1 MTSVESLK
9 KRLDRKKAEI
19 EKLQKKLDR
28 IRKAEASGW
37 KNNPYS
43 YSEYDLKWTIKDLE
57 VASAALEKCEC
68 KLAEEIEKSNSRN
81 VEVISQF
88 LETWKRKCREYYEEG
103 IRRYFVDLEELRK
116 LTIQYADA
124 SFGTEEYKKAREAL
138 VEAEDTLRSKTS
150 GYYERVP
157 YEDAFGRTC
166 YTHHKVREGEYERYQ
181 PYVQYPNFEAA
192 FKRLEKNLTEESN
205 RKYDFIIDRTNRI
218 VGQITD
224 ASNLSISDNGELNGI
239 VIGTRGKAHVK
250 TVGAGGYNIQCFHFR
265 TYIKEC
271 KD

>member
-1 MTSVESLK
+1 MASVESLK
-9 KRLDRKKAEI
+9 KRVDSKKVEI

-28 IRKAEASGW
+28 IHNAEASGW
-37 KNNPYS
+37 KDNPYS
-43 YSEYDLKWTIKDLE
+43 YDEYDLKWTIKDLE
-57 VASAALEKCEC
+57 VAEAALEKYEC
-68 KLAEEIEKSNSRN
+68 KLAEELEKANSRN

-88 LETWKRKCREYYEEG
+88 LETWKRRCREYYEEG
-103 IRRYFVDLEELRK
+103 IRRYFIDLEELRK
-116 LTIQYADA
+116 LAIQYSDA
-124 SFGTEEYKKAREAL
+124 SFGTEAYKQAREAL
-138 VEAEDTLRSKTS
+138 VAADDELRSKTN
-150 GYYERVP
+150 GYWKRVP

-166 YTHHKVREGEYERYQ
+166 YTSRKVKEGEYERYQ
-181 PYVQYPNFEAA
+181 PYVQCINLETAL
-192 FKRLEKNLTEESN
+192 KRLEKNLTEEAN

-239 VIGTRGKAHVK
+239 VIGTRGKAYVK